1 MTINGQFKTRG
12 YDGTQQ
18 LQTLRDFAQEHTIK
32 AITRVGTSTRDIV
45 YVVAFANEDG
55 TVGLQQVTGGL
66 YDFMDFT
73 SEEDLKAYN
82 NMSDRVRKALGAYSN
97 KYHTQG

>member
-45 YVVAFANEDG
+45 YVVAFSHEDG
-55 TVGLQQVTGGL
+55 TVGLQQVTGGM

-73 SEEDLKAYN
+73 SPEDLQAYN
-82 NMSDRVRKALGAYSN
+82 NMTDRVRNTLGAYSN